1 MIDIVVDDR
10 EDPYRIKQLRK
21 YFDVTV
27 KRLETGDIIIND
39 NIAIEV
45 KTRQDYISSCNN
57 RRIQEEAIK
66 MKQKYPYSY
75 IICYNDGKLN
85 SKYSRQTLAQ
95 RYSVMTSLT
104 IRYHVPVFW
113 VENFTHFIECIIAI
127 INAVEKA
134 DKPIE
139 VPNVRPKTS
148 NAFENVLIGID
159 GVGKQTAKKLL
170 KHFKK
175 PSVVLNATE
184 EELDEVP
191 RLTKQVKRNILRL

>member
-1 MIDIVVDDR
+1 MIKITVDDR
-10 EDPYRIKQLRK
+10 EDPYRIKRLEQ
-21 YFDVTV
+21 YFDVTIE
-27 KRLETGDIIIND
+27 RLETGDIIID
-39 NIAIEV
+39 NKIAIEV
-45 KTRQDYISSCNN
+45 KTRQDFVQSCTN

-75 IICYNDGKLN
+75 IICYNDGKINL
-85 SKYSRQTLAQ
+85 KYSKQTLSQ
-95 RYSVMTSLT
+95 RYANITSLT

-113 VENFTHFIECIIAI
+113 VENFVHFVECILAI
-127 INAVEKA
+127 INAVDKA

-139 VPNVRPKTS
+139 APNVRPKTS

-175 PSVVLNATE
+175 PSAVLNATE
-184 EELDEVP
+184 EELDKIP
-191 RLTKQVKRNILRL
+191 RLSKKAKKNILRL